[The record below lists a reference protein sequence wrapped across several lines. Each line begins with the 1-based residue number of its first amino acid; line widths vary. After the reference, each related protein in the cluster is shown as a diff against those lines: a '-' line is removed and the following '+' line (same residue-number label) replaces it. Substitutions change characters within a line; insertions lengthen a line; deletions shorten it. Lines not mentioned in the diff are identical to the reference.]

1 MPKVYINERC
11 AQMQMVSANKS
22 IKRFDFFERKINQYC
37 TDRESL
43 REEQSE
49 LLSRLDTIKS
59 RLLSLDDKI
68 SSLNSAQMAIIN
80 TWH

>member
-22 IKRFDFFERKINQYC
+22 IKRVDFLGRKINQYC

-43 REEQSE
+43 REEQIE

-68 SSLNSAQMAIIN
+68 PSLNSAQMAIIN
-80 TWH
+80 TWR